1 MRDKKEEQEV
11 HEDLQRYSFA
21 GIVGIWQLISPVSLG
36 QFFDTGSGGYTSGV
50 TANDSLDC
58 SHYEPE

>member
-36 QFFDTGSGGYTSGV
+36 QFFDTGSDGYTMGILV
-50 TANDSLDC
+50 V
-58 SHYEPE
+58 